1 MLLPKKEKYRKQF
14 RGKNRGMAQT
24 GNTVV
29 FGDYGLKAIGS
40 GWVGSRALESARKKI
55 TFMTQRTGKY
65 WIRVFPH
72 KPITKKAVGV
82 KMGSGKGAVYEHVA
96 VVKPGTIIFEL
107 GGVPLD
113 VAKAAFTKAG
123 HKLPIKTVLVT
134 KE

>member
-1 MLLPKKEKYRKQF
+1 MLQPKKEKFRKQF
-14 RGKNRGMAQT
+14 RGKNRGMAQA

-29 FGDYGLKAIGS
+29 FGDFGLKAVGS
-40 GWVGSRALESARKKI
+40 GWVGARALESARKKI

-82 KMGSGKGAVYEHVA
+82 KMGSGKGAVDQHVA
-96 VVKPGTIIFEL
+96 VIKPGAILFEL
-107 GGVPLD
+107 GGVTID
-113 VAKAAFTKAG
+113 VARVAFRKAG
-123 HKLPIKTVLVT
+123 HKLPIKTVLVV